1 VAHLLLRYICVNIK
15 HLVTPA
21 ALTLSLLTACS
32 STRAIDPANST
43 AGTTPPPPA
52 QAAVPKPET
61 PQVGP
66 LPSTT
71 QGPPT
76 TQVAKEMAEF
86 VIRVEAYNQLREKLS
101 GGLPRLADKAT
112 AEEVEKRQVALQGLI
127 VAARKGAKPGDI
139 FEPSMQTVVRALMAK
154 VFSQPGQ
161 RAELRATIA
170 EENPTGVKLAVNTRY
185 PDAPVVTM
193 PPEVLKNLP
202 TLPKDLE
209 YRFVGESLILLD
221 TRAHLIVDV
230 MSYALPKN

>member
-1 VAHLLLRYICVNIK
+1 MSCRVNIK
-15 HLVTPA
+15 HLLTPA
-21 ALTLSLLTACS
+21 ALTLSLIGGCS
-32 STRAIDPANST
+32 STKAIEPAKPT
-43 AGTTPPPPA
+43 QATTPPP
-52 QAAVPKPET
+52 K
-61 PQVGP
+61 QVGP

-71 QGPPT
+71 QGPPSN
-76 TQVAKEMAEF
+76 QVAKEMAEF
-86 VIRVEAYNQLREKLS
+86 VARVEAYNQLREKL
-101 GGLPRLADKAT
+101 GGQLPRLPEKAT
-112 AEEVEKRQVALQGLI
+112 AEALETRQRALEGLI
-127 VAARKGAKPGDI
+127 VAARKGAKAGDI
-139 FEPSMQTVVRALMAK
+139 FVVDMQTVVRALMVR
-154 VFSQPGQ
+154 VFANPTQ

-170 EENPTGVKLAVNTRY
+170 EENPTGVKLVVNTRY

>member
-1 VAHLLLRYICVNIK
+1 M
-15 HLVTPA
+15 PA
-21 ALTLSLLTACS
+21 AVTLSLLTGCS
-32 STRAIDPANST
+32 STKPIET
-43 AGTTPPPPA
+43 AQPTQGTTPP
-52 QAAVPKPET
+52 AAIPKPDT

-76 TQVAKEMAEF
+76 NQVAKEMAEF
-86 VIRVEAYNQLREKLS
+86 VIRVESYNQLREKLMAD
-101 GGLPRLADKAT
+101 LPRLADKAT
-112 AEEVEKRQVALQGLI
+112 AEEVEKRQVALQARI

-154 VFSQPGQ
+154 VFADPAR

-170 EENPTGVKLAVNTRY
+170 EENPTGMKLAVNTRY

-221 TRAHLIVDV
+221 TRAHLIVDM
-230 MSYALPKN
+230 MSYALPKD

>member
-1 VAHLLLRYICVNIK
+1 MSCSVNIK

-21 ALTLSLLTACS
+21 VLTLSFITACS
-32 STRAIDPANST
+32 STKAIEPAKPT
-43 AGTTPPPPA
+43 QTTTPPPATPPPA
-52 QAAVPKPET
+52 AQSPK
-61 PQVGP
+61 QVGP

-76 TQVAKEMAEF
+76 YQVAKEMAEF
-86 VIRVEAYNQLREKLS
+86 VARVEAYNQLREKLI
-101 GGLPRLADKAT
+101 GQLPKLPEKAT
-112 AEEVEKRQVALQGLI
+112 AEEIEKRQQALQVLI
-127 VAARKGAKPGDI
+127 VAARKGTKAGDI
-139 FEPSMQTVVRALMAK
+139 FVPDMQTVVRALMAR
-154 VFSQPGQ
+154 VFANPTQ

-170 EENPTGVKLAVNTRY
+170 EENPTGIKLVVNTRY

-230 MSYALPKN
+230 MSFALPKN

>member
-1 VAHLLLRYICVNIK
+1 MHIK

-21 ALTLSLLTACS
+21 VLTLSVITGCS
-32 STRAIDPANST
+32 SKAIDPANPTT
-43 AGTTPPPPA
+43 ATTPPP
-52 QAAVPKPET
+52 T
-61 PQVGP
+61 QVGP

-86 VIRVEAYNQLREKLS
+86 VARVEAYNQLREKAT
-101 GGLPRLADKAT
+101 GQLPRLSEKAT
-112 AEEVEKRQVALQGLI
+112 AEELDKRQLALEALM
-127 VAARKGAKPGDI
+127 VAARKGAKAGDI
-139 FEPSMQTVVRALMAK
+139 FVPDMQTVVRALMAR
-154 VFSQPGQ
+154 VFANPAQ

-170 EENPTGVKLAVNTRY
+170 EENPTGLKLVVNTRY

-230 MSYALPKN
+230 MSFALPKN